1 MSMNRFLHIA
11 GWKREGKW
19 NSDEVVLYIS
29 VLMLITWVGS
39 VVAYVYIG

>member
-19 NSDEVVLYIS
+19 NSDEVMLDIS
-29 VLMLITWVGS
+29 VLMFVALVGS
-39 VVAYVYIG
+39 VIAYVYIG